1 MGKYTNE
8 ATTAQQIKTAT
19 AKSDVLGSL
28 VEFELAL
35 CECIASAQPEEL
47 DPESR
52 LGQRFESLRI
62 CMEQMRHGVL
72 QLQGVVREQWPE
84 IEPMDTMIRRHL
96 QSALEH
102 FEWNKSATA
111 VALGIDRRTVIRMV
125 ERFELEPAT
134 GAPIADEE
142 LPLPPASE
150 ETLLRCNDC
159 GAVSEPGE
167 TDPRVMHTHTCQHA
181 PKDSAG
187 AAQ

>member
-28 VEFELAL
+28 VEFEIAL
-35 CECIASAQPEEL
+35 CECIASSSPEGLE
-47 DPESR
+47 PESA
-52 LGQRFESLRI
+52 LAHRFDSLRI

-72 QLQGVVREQWPE
+72 QLQRVVREQWPE
-84 IEPMDTMIRRHL
+84 IEPLDTMIRRHL

-125 ERFELEPAT
+125 ERFELEPASD
-134 GAPIADEE
+134 AAVADEE
-142 LPLPPASE
+142 LPLPPADE
-150 ETLLRCNDC
+150 ELLLRCNDC

-167 TDPRVMHTHTCQHA
+167 TDPSAMHTHDCPHA
-181 PKDSAG
+181 PKEAAG